1 MAYIGIDRGIVD
13 HWIYQDS
20 EYFKVWFEILYR
32 TRYSRETEQ
41 KLIDGKVVTI
51 EYGQF
56 MFGRNKWSERLK
68 VSERR
73 LRTLMERLQRDDMIR
88 LVAKHPKQ
96 TIYQVVNYELYN
108 SPESRHNLAGISPEI
123 DQHSDHQG
131 TLTVQGESE
140 DSDQQ
145 NDRQMTSRRPADDQQ
160 VTTQEESKESNKVKK
175 ENKYKELIVEIV
187 SYLNAATGKNFSSDT
202 KETIKLI
209 SGRITD
215 GRTIEQ
221 FKHVIDVK
229 AEEWLGN
236 EKTEGWLKP
245 NTLFAQSNFESYLNQ
260 KRVIRGGGNGA
271 KSQGGTQGI
280 RYGEN
285 KAKSGFDE
293 TGWQSLIVGSPK
305 IRM

>member
-1 MAYIGIDRGIVD
+1 VAYIGIDRGIVD

-20 EYFKVWFEILYR
+20 EYFKVWFEMLYR
-32 TRYSRETEQ
+32 ARFSKETSIELIEGQLVEMHYSEF
-41 KLIDGKVVTI
+41 I
-51 EYGQF
+51 
-56 MFGRNKWSERLK
+56 FGRIKWSQRLK
-68 VSERR
+68 ISERR
-73 LRTLMERLQRDDMIR
+73 LRTLLDKLTADKMIE
-88 LVAKHPKQ
+88 
-96 TIYQVVNYELYN
+96 VVNKYPKFTVYRIINYSKYN
-108 SPESRHNLAGISPEI
+108 
-123 DQHSDHQG
+123 HQ
-131 TLTVQGESE
+131 
-140 DSDQQ
+140 SDQQ
-145 NDRQMTSRRPADDQQ
+145 QTLEPQQIEGFGDQLIDQQATSKRPADDQQ
-160 VTTQEESKESNKVKK
+160 ATTKEESKESNKVKK
-175 ENKYKELIVEIV
+175 EYKYKELIVEIV
-187 SYLNAATGKNFSSDT
+187 SYLNAATGKNFSSET

-229 AEEWLGN
+229 TEEWLGN

-271 KSQGGTQGI
+271 KYQGGTQGI

-305 IRM
+305 VRM